1 MTLHDMPALT
11 KSGQVFHCSPAVSSK
26 KASEE
31 KAPSWAE
38 ILYNS
43 IAQKNC
49 NRLSDLSPNYV
60 E

>member
-1 MTLHDMPALT
+1 MTLHDMPELT
-11 KSGQVFHCSPAVSSK
+11 KSGQVFHCIPNVSSK

-43 IAQKNC
+43 TAQKNC